1 MDPIVTQ
8 KLDELIANKK
18 TVTVIA
24 DELQVSRQTV
34 YKWLSKY
41 KRDNSEIAKAL
52 RERSTLSAHNKI
64 PSQIESVVISIA
76 EKNPEDSV
84 SALTAKLKNNYKIVL
99 NSATVFRILKRNNI
113 RYQGASTP
121 KEQFVEISQEIVPAV
136 EISASTPQVAS
147 FAPPVQTIP
156 LPVLFAEPFPIHT
169 GKDVNTRMFE
179 GLYKLTATALAAVTC
194 VLTVTYGATRFE
206 SGAIALKQTIPY
218 NELSS
223 PAFTSYA
230 NILPIREAVELI
242 GIENRTAPT
251 TPTFTF
257 IADSPRF
264 KKSISVFSPRT
275 FSLSKL
281 GTATNSFVKNGPRLS
296 VLSSVP
302 LTNYTNYLFG
312 GDVARAENQASS
324 TFSLAS
330 NFSLLDRF
338 SLALFCGVTSFS
350 GEVKQERCN
359 YSKLASLT
367 ETSTEIVTIPSDS
380 VVVDGGAEDQQG
392 SAEDSTPPLSSPS
405 SPIYLTRY
413 ITQYIG
419 VPGPAGRDGVDG
431 KDGVNGITS
440 SAPQGYGSYLIPS
453 YSSPATSIG
462 VSTIS
467 YLRQTTIELPVI
479 TGGTATTLSLITP
492 TVQGGVFT
500 GSSLFNDSASF
511 TGSVTINNLTAT
523 SSTVTNATTT
533 NLFSTTGTFTNLFA
547 TNATTTNAYIDF
559 LTVGSSTAGSLTLS
573 GTLNVA
579 GTSTLATTTATA
591 FTTTYATTTNLFTQN
606 LSVGNASTTGNQSI
620 DGQFNVSGTSTLGA
634 NVFLNGSVVVG
645 TSSDELFTVNALV
658 NSNITPSQ
666 NITYDLGSAS
676 FYWRNLYANNINVNT
691 ISAASTTI
699 SGTSNNDF
707 IVNSDNGSSDAEDA
721 SFVFFR
727 GLSTPNALL
736 RWNSATK
743 RIESNMSFKVQN
755 ETPSTGT
762 TTLTVQAGAGQGSTN
777 LFELLNNAGTKLS
790 AFTSQGWL
798 GIGTTTP
805 STSLHLTTNDGLIIP
820 AGTTAQRPSTTL
832 PGVIRYNTTNTGF
845 EGFNGS
851 TWGSLGGVSDADQNT
866 YISAENS
873 AGSNNDELKF
883 YTAGTLRGIFSST
896 GNFGIGTSTPG
907 SLLSV
912 QGNVYVGGDV
922 TATGTLSVTGQTEL
936 GNASSTN
943 LSVSNTLHVLTIL
956 GTNSVITNATST
968 NFFTTNLLATAAT
981 TSALV
986 SGALT
991 ATTSL
996 VSNGTLQVIGQT
1008 NLGTASSTGLTAT
1021 NVYGTNSTITN
1032 ATSSSFF
1039 STLISAVTAAFTNL
1053 STTGTTTLATAG
1065 GNVGI
1070 GTTTPTSKL
1079 DIWGNLAVGTSSTP
1093 TLFVNTALGNIGIG
1107 TSIGTST
1114 LFIQGTST
1122 INPFTVASSSGA
1134 SLFSILANGN
1144 VGIGTST
1151 PSQTLDVN
1159 GIVNATNFYK
1169 NGVPFIAGSPAN
1181 TISSFNQSTCPVG
1194 WILADGTSGTPDLRG
1209 VYVRG
1214 AGTNGSYTMA
1224 NGSPYTSTYGTFQ
1237 NDAFQGHTYQP
1248 SLPAQHTD
1256 NGDGAGYGLLNFI
1269 SFALYVAAPAGAP
1282 VSDGVNGTPRVS
1294 TETRPGSYSLIY
1306 CMKTSED
1313 ADTTSTIWGSSGSN
1327 VFLQDTSKNLG
1338 IGTTSP
1344 TSVFTVASSTATG
1357 SSSLFTVLASSTL
1370 FNVLANGN
1378 VGIGTSTPGSKL
1390 DVWGNFTV
1398 GTSSTPTL
1406 SVNTGTGNIGIGIA
1420 SPTNFKFQVDGSVRL
1435 GSVATIGRSGGDYD
1449 SVGYNFR
1456 TTGTTASYLYDVGDF
1471 SSRLEFFQ
1479 GGFYFKSSG
1488 SGTAGNAISYTNTF
1502 IVERTGN
1509 ATLAGT
1515 LTQNSDQ
1522 RLKTNITSLPSS
1534 YGLDSILKLNPI
1546 TYTWKDTNRGTS
1558 TQIGFLAQQVQSF
1571 FPELVTRSSA
1581 TTTDTPDGTLGLNY
1595 IDLIAPAI
1603 KAIQDVNS
1611 VFNASNALNASSTI
1625 FSYYQGTT
1633 TPAIT
1638 VGATGVLGIGNNG
1651 ISLGGEL
1658 LRVSGTV
1665 RATGFDIDNASDI
1678 AETFPAAE
1686 AVDAGTIVAFATTT
1700 YTWSPTA
1707 TSTDSYEMSGV
1718 RKAQNDYEAIGIIS
1732 TQPGIR
1738 LGGTT
1743 ANGVP
1748 VAFTGR
1754 VPVKITKENGEIKRG
1769 DYITVSKTRAG
1780 YGMKLT
1786 GEGKAVGVALS
1797 DDAGRDTVLVL
1808 LQVGNHKLDM
1818 QGRNATT
1825 TAFLTTGNLDLN
1837 ANGVAITNIKSLA
1850 SANGTWSIDENGKI
1864 VAKMLCLDEVCIDKN
1879 VLSNILSSFGQ
1890 SGVVAGTSTTT
1901 VLDTNTATTTEE
1913 IVVPE
1918 DVPVTGIAET
1928 DTATTTDELIEST
1941 PVVEELNIPVEEAV
1955 APPEETVVEVIPE
1968 TTEIVEETPLTPTE

>member
-41 KRDNSEIAKAL
+41 KRDNTEFAKAL

-113 RYQGASTP
+113 RYQGVSIP
-121 KEQFVEISQEIVPAV
+121 KEQLVEISQEIVPVV
-136 EISASTPQVAS
+136 ETSVPTPQVAS
-147 FAPPVQTIP
+147 FTPPVQTIP
-156 LPVLFAEPFPIHT
+156 LPVLFSEPFLVHK

-230 NILPIREAVELI
+230 NILPIREVVELI
-242 GIENRTAPT
+242 GIENRTAPA

-264 KKSISVFSPRT
+264 KKSISIFSPRT

-367 ETSTEIVTIPSDS
+367 ETSTEVAPIPGDS

-392 SAEDSTPPLSSPS
+392 SAEDATPSLPPS

-419 VPGPAGRDGVDG
+419 VPGPAGKDGADG

-440 SAPQGYGSYLIPS
+440 SAPEGYGSYLIPS

-492 TVQGGVFT
+492 TVQGGVFS
-500 GSSLFNDSASF
+500 GHSLFNDSASF

-523 SSTVTNATTT
+523 SSTVTNLT
-533 NLFSTTGTFTNLFA
+533 A

-579 GTSTLATTTATA
+579 GTTTLATTTASS

-634 NVFLNGSVVVG
+634 KVFLNGSVVVG

-666 NITYDLGSAS
+666 NITYDLGSPS
-676 FYWRNLYANNINVNT
+676 FYWRNLYANNINVNS

-755 ETPSTGT
+755 ETPTTGT

-777 LFELLNNAGTKLS
+777 LFELINYAGTKLS

-907 SLLSV
+907 SMLTVVGTTSLATTTITGTLTVNGNTNITQGGTLTVGDKVIAPGEIGAGTSSPSGKIAIQSTLANQVAFLIYGTSTQIAPLIDVFDYPGSNQNIFRLS
-912 QGNVYVGGDV
+912 
-922 TATGTLSVTGQTEL
+922 ATGTLSAIGGSFGSL
-936 GNASSTN
+936 A
-943 LSVSNTLHVLTIL
+943 
-956 GTNSVITNATST
+956 IT
-968 NFFTTNLLATAAT
+968 
-981 TSALV
+981 
-986 SGALT
+986 
-991 ATTSL
+991 
-996 VSNGTLQVIGQT
+996 GQT

-1053 STTGTTTLATAG
+1053 STTGTTTLATTG

-1079 DIWGNLAVGTSSTP
+1079 DLWGNLAVGTSSTP
-1093 TLFVNTALGNIGIG
+1093 TLFVNTALGNVGIG

-1114 LFIQGTST
+1114 LFVQGAGTM
-1122 INPFTVASSSGA
+1122 NPFTVASSSGT
-1134 SLFSILANGN
+1134 SLFSVLANGN
-1144 VGIGTST
+1144 VGVGTSSPT
-1151 PSQTLDVN
+1151 HTLDVN

-1181 TISSFNQSTCPVG
+1181 TISSFNQSTCPAG

-1214 AGTNGSYTMA
+1214 AGTSGSYTMA

-1237 NDAFQGHTYQP
+1237 NDAFQGHAYQP
-1248 SLPAQHTD
+1248 SLYAQHLD
-1256 NGDGAGYGLLNFI
+1256 NGDGAGYALINVAN
-1269 SFALYVAAPAGAP
+1269 FALTVAVPSGAAI
-1282 VSDGVNGTPRVS
+1282 SDGVNGAPRIS

-1306 CMKTSED
+1306 CMKTTED
-1313 ADTTSTIWGSSGSN
+1313 ANTTSTIWGSSGNN

-1344 TSVFTVASSTATG
+1344 TSVFTVASSTAT
-1357 SSSLFTVLASSTL
+1357 STASIFSVASTTTL

-1378 VGIGTSTPGSKL
+1378 VGIG
-1390 DVWGNFTV
+1390 
-1398 GTSSTPTL
+1398 
-1406 SVNTGTGNIGIGIA
+1406 A
-1420 SPTNFKFQVDGSVRL
+1420 SPLNFKLQVNGSVKL
-1435 GSVATIGRSGGDYD
+1435 GGLITIGRSGGNYD

-1456 TTGTTASYLYDVGDF
+1456 TTGTSDSYLYDVEDF

-1502 IVERTGN
+1502 IVEQTGN

-1534 YGLDSILKLNPI
+1534 YGLDSILKLNPV
-1546 TYTWKDTNRGTS
+1546 TYIWKDTNRGTS

-1603 KAIQDVNS
+1603 KAIQDLNS
-1611 VFNASNALNASSTI
+1611 VFNATNALNASSTI

-1686 AVDAGTIVAFATTT
+1686 AVDAGTIVAFATST
-1700 YTWSPTA
+1700 YAWSPTA
-1707 TSTDSYEMSGV
+1707 TSTDTYDMSGV
-1718 RKAQNDYEAIGIIS
+1718 RKAQSDYEAIGIIS

-1754 VPVKITKENGEIKRG
+1754 VPVKVTKENGEIKRG

-1797 DDAGRDTVLVL
+1797 DDTGRDTVLVL

-1864 VAKMLCLDEVCIDKN
+1864 VAKMLCLDEVCIDKS
-1879 VLSNILSSFGQ
+1879 VLSTILNSFGQ
-1890 SGVVAGTSTTT
+1890 SGAVAGTTTSVDVATTTPTETGTTTPDVLSTASTTPST
-1901 VLDTNTATTTEE
+1901 TATTTEP
-1913 IVVPE
+1913 VVTPTPTEPAPTPE
-1918 DVPVTGIAET
+1918 PVPTSEPT
-1928 DTATTTDELIEST
+1928 PEST
-1941 PVVEELNIPVEEAV
+1941 PTPEPTPEPMSTPVE
-1955 APPEETVVEVIPE
+1955 P
-1968 TTEIVEETPLTPTE
+1968 TPITP